1 MPLLVSTA
9 AISFA
14 LGMLAKYLADVFL
27 EDRVALWGSFA
38 GLQLSHNPGIAF
50 GVRLPA
56 IFQEVLIFCAL
67 LFVIVLAV
75 RGARTSISR
84 LGYGLIIGGAL
95 CNAVDRL
102 RDGLVTDFFQ
112 VGSFPI
118 FNVADSAITVGV
130 VFLLAEIFG
139 LVRSNTK

>member
-1 MPLLVSTA
+1 MPLLVLTA
-9 AISFA
+9 VISFA
-14 LGMLAKYLADVFL
+14 LGMIAKFLADAFL
-27 EDRVALWGSFA
+27 TDRIPILGSFA
-38 GLQLSHNPGIAF
+38 GLQMSHNAGIAF
-50 GVRLPA
+50 GVQLPPV
-56 IFQEVLIFCAL
+56 FQELLIACAL
-67 LFVIVLAV
+67 IFVIVLAL
-75 RGARTSISR
+75 RSAHTSVSR

-95 CNAVDRL
+95 CNAADRL

-112 VGSFPI
+112 VGTFPI